1 MPPVALNH
9 GGAIK
14 LQRKES
20 TAMEY
25 SLDDILQMSAEEMEA
40 RAPEELQRIVEL
52 LKAER
57 ARKAAEIDQ
66 LETRLALKKLE
77 KSALERWLA
86 EVINSCIAAGID
98 PGKVTNRELEAMSLI
113 KFQPEDKYGN
123 LVDGDE

>member
-1 MPPVALNH
+1 
-9 GGAIK
+9 
-14 LQRKES
+14 
-20 TAMEY
+20 MEY